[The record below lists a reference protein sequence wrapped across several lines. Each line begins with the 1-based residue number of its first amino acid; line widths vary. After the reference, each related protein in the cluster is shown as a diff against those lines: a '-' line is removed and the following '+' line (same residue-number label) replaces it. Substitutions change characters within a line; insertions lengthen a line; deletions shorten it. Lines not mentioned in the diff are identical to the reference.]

1 MIQELLKYDYFFH
14 LPYFIH
20 LIQTLSQILQ
30 WIISHIIYLFKLII
44 YFHLNET
51 MIIIPQYNRF
61 GSEEDSLVK
70 YLREINQSPKK
81 NITENLDNQKSTLG
95 TDRKRW

>member
-1 MIQELLKYDYFFH
+1 
-14 LPYFIH
+14 
-20 LIQTLSQILQ
+20 
-30 WIISHIIYLFKLII
+30 
-44 YFHLNET
+44 

-95 TDRKRW
+95 TDRKR